1 MTIQGYFD
9 GTAVRLLD
17 PVDLKV
23 NQRVY
28 INIPKEKT
36 FIDKEENRKEQQKAA
51 LRELCGLLT
60 AEEAKKLDESL
71 SQHLKFKTVA
81 L

>member
-1 MTIQGYFD
+1 MTVEGYFD
-9 GTAVRLLD
+9 GTAVRVLE

-28 INIPKEKT
+28 INIPEEEESTLDRQLKVLRKINGLLDKGEAEK
-36 FIDKEENRKEQQKAA
+36 FDEVISRRVN
-51 LRELCGLLT
+51 LRERI
-60 AEEAKKLDESL
+60 
-71 SQHLKFKTVA
+71 A